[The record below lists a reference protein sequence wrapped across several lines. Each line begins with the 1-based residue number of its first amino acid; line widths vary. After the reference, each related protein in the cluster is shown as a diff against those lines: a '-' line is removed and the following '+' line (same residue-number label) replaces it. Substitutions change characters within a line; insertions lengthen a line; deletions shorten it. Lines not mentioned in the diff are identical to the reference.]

1 MGQAT
6 RDNPKAQRLGSG
18 SNQFFHTDIELD
30 ITFQSLVLKPSE
42 ESPKIIDP
50 ILFQL
55 RHSLNHGLIVL
66 DLESTGKNFA
76 SIAEKLGE
84 LLIEWGHTGVEKATK
99 LKAGSF
105 LCVFKKTQGR
115 LKKTPGPFWAKN
127 STYRRLIQILQ
138 KNSRH
143 FIPKIMFFMGVTPFR
158 SFLLTNF

>member
-18 SNQFFHTDIELD
+18 SNQFFHTFDIA
-30 ITFQSLVLKPSE
+30 FQSELKPSE
-42 ESPKIIDP
+42 ESPKIIGP

-99 LKAGSF
+99 LKG
-105 LCVFKKTQGR
+105 LWC
-115 LKKTPGPFWAKN
+115 
-127 STYRRLIQILQ
+127 Q
-138 KNSRH
+138 KHRYFYELVAN
-143 FIPKIMFFMGVTPFR
+143 K
-158 SFLLTNF
+158 

>member
-105 LCVFKKTQGR
+105 LCVFKKTQGPFSA
-115 LKKTPGPFWAKN
+115 KKT
-127 STYRRLIQILQ
+127 
-138 KNSRH
+138 
-143 FIPKIMFFMGVTPFR
+143 
-158 SFLLTNF
+158 